1 MAKNKRLTKEEIQE
15 DKFINLV
22 LSSYRFL
29 KDNVRTISIT
39 IAVVIV
45 AAAAYT
51 IYSQNQEREYAEASA
66 DFNAARKISKEA
78 ETNFFD
84 TTPPEETE
92 DTEDTEDTVD
102 DTDALE
108 ESEEEKASL
117 EDSEEKLKAFLDKYP
132 NVTYADK
139 ARYNYAKNLYYQGKY
154 HEAREEF
161 ENVIKT
167 HQPENEIYAFYAQKA
182 VGNCYEQEGK
192 YEEAISAYEE
202 REFPKTTQLPQEIRQ
217 YVLSNAKLNQALCYE
232 KIDAPEDARAAYK
245 EIIDN
250 FKQAREIAI
259 QKESK
264 DLIKEAKEVLK
275 IIEDPLDLQK
285 AEAQEAEQRYY
296 KALVEYTDTI
306 RTYKVQKDIK
316 GGLPKDIRKRISSFE
331 DVTTTLMTNIRSAR
345 THEKSDSLSSVL
357 YHYNAAIEFEKFGFS
372 RDLYETALL
381 NYNRLAAIETGASD
395 E

>member
-22 LSSYRFL
+22 LSSYEFL

-39 IAVVIV
+39 LAVVIV
-45 AAAAYT
+45 AVAAYT
-51 IYSQNQEREYAEASA
+51 IYTQNQEREYAEASA

-84 TTPPEETE
+84 TTPPENTDDTE
-92 DTEDTEDTVD
+92 DTEDTEDSTD
-102 DTDALE
+102 DP
-108 ESEEEKASL
+108 EEEKASF

-154 HEAREEF
+154 SKAREEF
-161 ENVIKT
+161 ENVIET

-182 VGNCYEQEGK
+182 VGNCYEQEGE

-232 KIDAPEDARAAYK
+232 KINATDDAKAAYQD
-245 EIIDN
+245 IIDD
-250 FKQAREIAI
+250 FKQALEIAI
-259 QKESK
+259 QKESN

-275 IIEDPLDLQK
+275 IIEEPLDLQK
-285 AEAQEAEQRYY
+285 AEHMETEQLYY

-306 RTYKVQKDIK
+306 RTYKVQQDIK
-316 GGLPKDIRKRISSFE
+316 GGLPKDIRKRISSLE
-331 DVTTTLMTNIRSAR
+331 DVTTTFMTNIRSAR
-345 THEKSDSLSSVL
+345 THAKSDSLSNVL
-357 YHYNAAIEFEKFGFS
+357 YYYNAAIEFEKFGFS

-381 NYNRLAAIETGASD
+381 NYNRLAATGTGGSD

>member
-1 MAKNKRLTKEEIQE
+1 MAKNKRPTKEEIQE

-22 LSSYRFL
+22 LACYGFL
-29 KDNVRTISIT
+29 KDNARTICIT
-39 IAVVIV
+39 LAVGIV
-45 AAAAYT
+45 AVAAYT
-51 IYSQNQEREYAEASA
+51 IYTQNQEREYAEASA
-66 DFNAARKISKEA
+66 DFNDARKISKEA

-84 TTPPEETE
+84 TTPPE
-92 DTEDTEDTVD
+92 DTED
-102 DTDALE
+102 DTDDP
-108 ESEEEKASL
+108 EEKKASF

-132 NVTYADK
+132 NVAYTDK

-154 HEAREEF
+154 PEARAEF
-161 ENVIKT
+161 ETVIET
-167 HQPENEIYAFYAQKA
+167 HKPENEIYALYAQKA

-232 KIDAPEDARAAYK
+232 KINAMEDAKAAYQ
-245 EIIDN
+245 EIIDD
-250 FKQAREIAI
+250 FKQALEIAI
-259 QKESK
+259 QKKSQ

-275 IIEDPLDLQK
+275 IIEEPLNLQR
-285 AEAQEAEQRYY
+285 AENLESEQLYY

-316 GGLPKDIRKRISSFE
+316 GGLPEEVRKRIRSFE
-331 DVTTTLMTNIRSAR
+331 DVTTTLMSNIQDAR
-345 THEKSDSLSSVL
+345 NHEKSDSISNTL
-357 YHYNAAIEFEKFGFS
+357 YYYNAAVEFEKFGFS
-372 RDLYETALL
+372 RELYEKALL
-381 NYNRLAAIETGASD
+381 NYNRLAATGTGGRN